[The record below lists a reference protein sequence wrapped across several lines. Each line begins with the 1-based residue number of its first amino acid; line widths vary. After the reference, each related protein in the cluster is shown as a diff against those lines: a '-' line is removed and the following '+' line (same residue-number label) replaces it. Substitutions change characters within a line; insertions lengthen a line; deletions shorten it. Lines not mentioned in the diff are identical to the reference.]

1 MVRVILT
8 YVTIYLLTGA
18 VSLLG
23 LTLLSQF
30 KMANNLWFRV
40 ISGGTFGGFSS
51 WYLQGWTPSLSY
63 LEACINGELGLGGYA
78 FLLSIKHP
86 IRCMDLELDDNKEN
100 IGGLK

>member
-1 MVRVILT
+1 MILT

-40 ISGGTFGGFSS
+40 ISGGTSIVNFTDMLVDGEDLGDWLAGIIIGVLSGLFNWGKDLGYSIFSS
-51 WYLQGWTPSLSY
+51 S
-63 LEACINGELGLGGYA
+63 
-78 FLLSIKHP
+78 
-86 IRCMDLELDDNKEN
+86 
-100 IGGLK
+100 

>member
-1 MVRVILT
+1 VILT

-78 FLLSIKHP
+78 FLLSI
-86 IRCMDLELDDNKEN
+86 N
-100 IGGLK
+100 ILSGVWIWNLMTTKRTLVV